1 MRTIRAV
8 PWMLAAVLVLPSALA
23 AQNSDDASVSIS
35 VVGAGVTVTKMF
47 DMNFGSHPAGG
58 TISSVA
64 AGAAAQWDVQLSTPG
79 DYNYSF
85 SLPTSLTGP
94 GGSVPIT
101 FTAAIVASA
110 ETGMGF
116 LIDPH
121 TGANVPYDGNGAVI
135 VQMGGDYDGG
145 GSGAVTVNLGAAQ
158 AGTYTGTVTL
168 TVAVP

>member
-1 MRTIRAV
+1 MRSTRAV
-8 PWMLAAVLVLPSALA
+8 SWMLTAALVLPSGVA

-35 VVGAGVTVTKMF
+35 VIGAGVTVTKMF

-145 GSGAVTVNLGAAQ
+145 GSGAVTVNLGTAQ
-158 AGTYTGTVTL
+158 AGTYSGTVTL